1 MRFPGGAVGNFYHF
15 GKSGYGFD
23 FAEIDQYHDGKV
35 PKRARGLENSRIKKN
50 QHQDY
55 IDDFIQLA
63 QETNSKAVLVANL
76 FVDNNDI
83 LLMIEKL
90 VTNNIEVVGVELG
103 SELSNRS
110 YFTKGYTI
118 EDYIVSAKRC
128 SKKIKDKYPNLKT
141 AVVVAPLGKRKG
153 HRHNVWN
160 EKLSKLDFYDA
171 IIIHSYAKVINGK
184 DKEGQM
190 VFEEAEGKNKTEA
203 FEIYKNRAIDYLTN
217 EYPKQ
222 VQEYVRIFN
231 KPIWVTEWNL
241 QMSKTTGNTLL
252 QSLFVANYLL
262 ELLSSPDLKNNF
274 TFSFSSNKKLGI
286 LGGVA
291 AAIAIIVI
299 VGFTAINTPIDSTV
313 SSTASNPLLVNI
325 DQTTYQRAD
334 IISIS
339 GDTNSYTKSVEL
351 SIENTN
357 GVKIWKEII
366 NPKNDGQFSTLIIAG
381 GGGWENN
388 GVYTLKAVQD
398 DLASEIEFKIIA

>member
-1 MRFPGGAVGNFYHF
+1 MTFITDLDDLIRHHHGDVKKLREIRDTVRHDNFITTEDKNYVESLITMH
-15 GKSGYGFD
+15 
-23 FAEIDQYHDGKV
+23 
-35 PKRARGLENSRIKKN
+35 LKN
-50 QHQDY
+50 QPLDK
-55 IDDFIQLA
+55 
-63 QETNSKAVLVANL
+63 S
-76 FVDNNDI
+76 
-83 LLMIEKL
+83 
-90 VTNNIEVVGVELG
+90 
-103 SELSNRS
+103 LSRKQPD
-110 YFTKGYTI
+110 T
-118 EDYIVSAKRC
+118 
-128 SKKIKDKYPNLKT
+128 KIKL
-141 AVVVAPLGKRKG
+141 
-153 HRHNVWN
+153 
-160 EKLSKLDFYDA
+160 
-171 IIIHSYAKVINGK
+171 
-184 DKEGQM
+184 Q
-190 VFEEAEGKNKTEA
+190 
-203 FEIYKNRAIDYLTN
+203 
-217 EYPKQ
+217 PK
-222 VQEYVRIFN
+222 
-231 KPIWVTEWNL
+231 PT
-241 QMSKTTGNTLL
+241 
-252 QSLFVANYLL
+252 
-262 ELLSSPDLKNNF
+262 LSSPDLKNNF

-398 DLASEIEFKIIA
+398 DLSSKIEFKIIA

>member
-1 MRFPGGAVGNFYHF
+1 MTFITDLDDLIRHHHGDVKKLREIRDTVRHDNFITTEDKNYVESLITIH
-15 GKSGYGFD
+15 
-23 FAEIDQYHDGKV
+23 
-35 PKRARGLENSRIKKN
+35 LKN
-50 QHQDY
+50 QPLDK
-55 IDDFIQLA
+55 
-63 QETNSKAVLVANL
+63 S
-76 FVDNNDI
+76 
-83 LLMIEKL
+83 
-90 VTNNIEVVGVELG
+90 
-103 SELSNRS
+103 LSRKQPD
-110 YFTKGYTI
+110 T
-118 EDYIVSAKRC
+118 
-128 SKKIKDKYPNLKT
+128 KIKL
-141 AVVVAPLGKRKG
+141 
-153 HRHNVWN
+153 
-160 EKLSKLDFYDA
+160 
-171 IIIHSYAKVINGK
+171 
-184 DKEGQM
+184 Q
-190 VFEEAEGKNKTEA
+190 
-203 FEIYKNRAIDYLTN
+203 
-217 EYPKQ
+217 PK
-222 VQEYVRIFN
+222 
-231 KPIWVTEWNL
+231 PT
-241 QMSKTTGNTLL
+241 
-252 QSLFVANYLL
+252 
-262 ELLSSPDLKNNF
+262 LSSPDLKNNF
-274 TFSFSSNKKLGI
+274 TFNFSSNKKLGI